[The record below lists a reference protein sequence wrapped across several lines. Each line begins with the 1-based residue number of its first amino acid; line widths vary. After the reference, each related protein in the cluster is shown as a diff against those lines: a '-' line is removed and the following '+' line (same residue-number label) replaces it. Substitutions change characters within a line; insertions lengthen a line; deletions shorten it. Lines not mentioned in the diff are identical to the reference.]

1 MCPRP
6 AGSGVHEGV
15 SPSPVTPTVAS
26 SYNFKRHASLS
37 ASVHGEYG
45 GVVKQQLDVKSPA
58 CSQDAAHDAMVS
70 LSTAVEV
77 SLNDRADEDPD
88 AVAKTSRNARPDAQP
103 NDISF
108 ATASRRAT
116 HPHVN
121 TAPSSVAQGNTS
133 PNRLLE
139 VASLLTQAATLLSTV
154 DDNPRDTHLSHACV
168 CHESR
173 ASPEMLAQ
181 NRSAVPVTPNHPSSV
196 SDIQDTSPNF
206 AAGVYRA
213 ASNVNPFDDKETHQ
227 PDPLHHK
234 NTQQPASA
242 AQPVSVGQPTGW
254 AAVEK
259 ALTDFDRQEIGAYK
273 EDIDSLLTFVSTARI
288 SHSTFLAADRLSCVD
303 VPFS

>member
-45 GVVKQQLDVKSPA
+45 GIAKQQLGTESPA
-58 CSQDAAHDAMVS
+58 CLRDAAHDALVS
-70 LSTAVEV
+70 PSTAVEV
-77 SLNDRADEDPD
+77 ALNDRVDESPD

-103 NDISF
+103 DDSSF
-108 ATASRRAT
+108 ATASRRVT
-116 HPHVN
+116 HHEN
-121 TAPSSVAQGNTS
+121 TAPASIAQGNTS

-168 CHESR
+168 YRESR
-173 ASPEMLAQ
+173 ASPEMLAP
-181 NRSAVPVTPNHPSSV
+181 NRSAVPAAPNHASIV

-206 AAGVYRA
+206 AAGVYHA
-213 ASNVNPFDDKETHQ
+213 ASNINPFDDTETHQ
-227 PDPLHHK
+227 PDPSHHE
-234 NTQQPASA
+234 NAEQPASTT
-242 AQPVSVGQPTGW
+242 QPVSAGQPTGW

-259 ALTDFDRQEIGAYK
+259 ALMDFDRQEIGAYK

-288 SHSTFLAADRLSCVD
+288 SHSTFLAADRLSYVD
-303 VPFS
+303 MPFS